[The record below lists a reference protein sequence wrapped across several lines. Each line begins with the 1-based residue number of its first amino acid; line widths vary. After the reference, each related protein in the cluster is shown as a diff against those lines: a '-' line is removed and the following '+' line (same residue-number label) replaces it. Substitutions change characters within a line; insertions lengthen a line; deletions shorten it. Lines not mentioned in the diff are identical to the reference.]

1 MRVNGSCKIPL
12 LAAAVLLTATLTGCP
27 TPPRAPA
34 PPSGQAAPVLPRLPG
49 HEGRPYDIVA
59 ADSLLTIQAFRGG
72 ALAKAGHNHVIA
84 SHTLRG
90 TLYVP
95 VDPAHAT
102 FEVHMPVTDLT
113 IDEAVLRAKENSED
127 FPPEIPESA
136 KEGTRKNMLSAALLD
151 GEQFPEIL
159 LRSESLE
166 PAPGGDGSQ
175 WNAHVEVTVRDH
187 TSSVVVPVHYESQ
200 DDQIVVSGEFP
211 LKQSDLGLTPFSA
224 LLGALQVVDEMKVR
238 FRVVAHAA
246 TTT

>member
-1 MRVNGSCKIPL
+1 
-12 LAAAVLLTATLTGCP
+12 
-27 TPPRAPA
+27 
-34 PPSGQAAPVLPRLPG
+34 
-49 HEGRPYDIVA
+49 
-59 ADSLLTIQAFRGG
+59 
-72 ALAKAGHNHVIA
+72 
-84 SHTLRG
+84 
-90 TLYVP
+90 
-95 VDPAHAT
+95 
-102 FEVHMPVTDLT
+102 MPVTDLT

-127 FPPEIPESA
+127 FPPEIPDSA

-151 GEQFPEIL
+151 GEHFPEIL

-175 WNAHVEVTVRDH
+175 WTAHVEVTVREH
-187 TSSVVVPVHYESQ
+187 TSTVVVPVHYESQ
-200 DDQIVVSGEFP
+200 DGQIVVSGEFP